1 MQHLGSVDRCTG
13 KQTPG
18 EEECVNLNENC
29 IRPVSCL
36 AKPLVKHSFLFHF
49 LSSPLTQTQTD
60 RHTHTHTH
68 SLSLSL
74 SHTHTHISTH
84 RNTPLIPLSHSLT
97 HTHSL
102 SLTPTHTHTH
112 TISLLQAI
120 ELTIGRHTALS
131 WTVCHIC
138 PSCCFTVKV

>member
-36 AKPLVKHSFLFHF
+36 AKPLVDHSNLFHF

-60 RHTHTHTH
+60 RHRHTH

-74 SHTHTHISTH
+74 SHTHTHK
-84 RNTPLIPLSHSLT
+84 
-97 HTHSL
+97 HTHKHAINPSL
-102 SLTPTHTHTH
+102 SLSHTHTLTISHAHSHTHTH
-112 TISLLQAI
+112 TISLSQAI